1 MACKA
6 LPTKSPTTGPP
17 ATGPRG
23 AIPKTQ
29 HKPHPRHHQKQV
41 VRRGANAGTEEFQTF
56 LKRQI
61 FKISNFPARNCSSQ
75 KTGVKTGRIS
85 ASTGAVSREPWQC
98 LKCTYANKAEAVS
111 CEMCQN
117 FRGAPAAS
125 LNIEGRLVEK
135 PSRFSEHKY
144 MPPNAADLVNN
155 SDHSP
160 SEVSTKQIIQVEI
173 M

>member
-1 MACKA
+1 M
-6 LPTKSPTTGPP
+6 
-17 ATGPRG
+17 
-23 AIPKTQ
+23 
-29 HKPHPRHHQKQV
+29 
-41 VRRGANAGTEEFQTF
+41 GT
-56 LKRQI
+56 
-61 FKISNFPARNCSSQ
+61 A
-75 KTGVKTGRIS
+75 
-85 ASTGAVSREPWQC
+85 GAVSREPWQC

-160 SEVSTKQIIQVEI
+160 SEVNSTHFIQDEKLIFFCRVAVTL
-173 M
+173 

>member
-1 MACKA
+1 VAPIQVWCRRA
-6 LPTKSPTTGPP
+6 L
-17 ATGPRG
+17 
-23 AIPKTQ
+23 I
-29 HKPHPRHHQKQV
+29 
-41 VRRGANAGTEEFQTF
+41 EEFQ
-56 LKRQI
+56 I
-61 FKISNFPARNCSSQ
+61 FATKISARNCSSQ

-85 ASTGAVSREPWQC
+85 GGTGAVSREPWQC

-144 MPPNAADLVNN
+144 MPPNATDLVNN

-160 SEVSTKQIIQVEI
+160 SEVSNSQFLFKRKKC
-173 M
+173 